1 MRNTRHTLLIL
12 TALLL
17 FPALAPAALK
27 TLPLESEQFEQ
38 PPVLRASQYLSPGLY
53 ESPFHK
59 VDEDIPTSGFT
70 NKYTV
75 ISKFGTYRPHGN
87 TMLAKRV
94 NELHAINRLRKMRTT
109 DGFTQG
115 AENAAKGPLSAAKNL
130 ITDPVD
136 TITGVP
142 KGIWNFME
150 NLGEMTKGGRSKHEE
165 GVTKELIG
173 FASAKRKLAYDLGV
187 DVYSDN
193 KTLQKELNSVAWANY
208 SGGFI
213 INAAMLAGPRFL
225 VVTKN
230 IDRLNQLLRDSSP
243 EDLRRI
249 NRERLMWMNMEPETA
264 EALLDHPLYSPR
276 HETFLAGSLYEMKGV
291 GGRAEFV
298 QRATEAKSTNTAL
311 IFQKMAE
318 LMYEYHSKVDEIERI
333 VTIRRFPMGVTRGGA
348 LFLPF
353 VCDYEVWSPQLAKM
367 VNEMVQEYPEKA
379 GSISRI
385 ELWTTGTLSQ
395 KAKDRLSYMGFDVQE
410 KAFEYMKDLERGTT
424 ATDTWH
430 KP

>member
-1 MRNTRHTLLIL
+1 MPIIRIFIALLI
-12 TALLL
+12 AVCLL
-17 FPALAPAALK
+17 PSWAHAALK
-27 TLPLESEQFEQ
+27 TIPLETEAFEQ
-38 PPVLRASQYLSPGLY
+38 PPVLKASEYLRSGLY
-53 ESPFHK
+53 QSPFHK
-59 VDEDIPTSGFT
+59 VEDSIPTSGFT

-75 ISKFGTYRPHGN
+75 KSRFGTYTPHGN

-94 NELHAINRLRKMRTT
+94 NEIYAISRLQKMRAS
-109 DGFTQG
+109 DAFAKG
-115 AENAAKGPLSAAKNL
+115 AENAAQAPLSIAKDL
-130 ITDPVD
+130 INDPVD

-142 KGIWNFME
+142 KGIWRFME

-165 GVTKELIG
+165 GVAKELIG
-173 FASAKRKLAYDLGV
+173 FASTKRKLAYDLGV

-193 KTLQKELNSVAWANY
+193 KVLQKELNSVGWAAY

-213 INAAMLAGPRFL
+213 IKAAMLAGPTFL
-225 VVTKN
+225 TVTQN
-230 IDRLNQLLRDSSP
+230 VDRLNKLLRDSSP

-249 NRERLMWMNMEPETA
+249 NRERLLWMNMEPEVA
-264 EALLDHPLYSPR
+264 ERLLDHPLYSPR

-291 GGRAEFV
+291 DGRAEFV

-318 LMYEYHSKVDEIERI
+318 LMYEYHSKVTEIERI
-333 VTIRRFPMGVTRGGA
+333 VTIRRFPMGVTREGA

-367 VNEMVQEYPEKA
+367 VNEMVEEYPQKA
-379 GSISRI
+379 GTVSRI
-385 ELWTTGTLSQ
+385 EMWTTGTLSE
-395 KAKDRLSYMGFDVQE
+395 KARERLNYMGFDVYE
-410 KAFEYMKDLERGTT
+410 KAFERMKDLERGTT
-424 ATDTWH
+424 GTDTWH